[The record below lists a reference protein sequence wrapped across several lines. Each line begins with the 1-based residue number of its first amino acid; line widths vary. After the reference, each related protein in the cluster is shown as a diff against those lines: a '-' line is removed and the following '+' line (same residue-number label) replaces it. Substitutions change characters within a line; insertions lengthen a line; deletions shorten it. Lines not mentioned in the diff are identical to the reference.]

1 MKHFNEYFFESLSK
15 ESIKKLEQY
24 ISDENVD
31 EYIKLLKRHVSKSGI
46 KEDDYTV
53 FFDKHGISELNWGRK
68 NSAVKQFVNLLSTEI
83 RLNKKLAII
92 DFVYFFII
100 Q

>member
-31 EYIKLLKRHVSKSGI
+31 EYIKLLKENDIEIPKI
-46 KEDDYTV
+46 IE
-53 FFDKHGISELNWGRK
+53 FI
-68 NSAVKQFVNLLSTEI
+68 NL
-83 RLNKKLAII
+83 
-92 DFVYFFII
+92 
-100 Q
+100 

>member
-31 EYIKLLKRHVSKSGI
+31 EYIKLLKRHASKSGI
-46 KEDDYTV
+46 KEDDYQ
-53 FFDKHGISELNWGRK
+53 N
-68 NSAVKQFVNLLSTEI
+68 
-83 RLNKKLAII
+83 
-92 DFVYFFII
+92 
-100 Q
+100 